1 MLKTLFDIAVRHLIG
16 RRRQTFTTIFGVA
29 ISTMVLI
36 TTNSLMRGLLDSFVE
51 TIVNVA
57 PHITLKGDKMNPMP
71 LNLFDKEN
79 SSVVAYVDDNIQ
91 KLEPEEVRNYRQIL
105 ALLSSPEYQQQVTVA
120 SPYVNAQVMAVKGSR
135 NQPILLKGVL
145 IDKEDA
151 VSGIRKKLVKGDIA
165 LFEKTTNALL
175 VGRTVAKDMNLKLND
190 QVVIIPASGKSR
202 QCKVAGIFF
211 SGVNAVDN
219 SVLVSLK
226 FAQIIEGLPANKVS
240 GIALKV
246 ADPFANASLARDL
259 ERVTGYQCLTWQKE
273 NASLLS
279 LFTRIGYI
287 VFSLVGFVGIVS
299 GFGVANILVTT
310 VFEKSRDIAIMK
322 SLGFSA
328 LEMVSMFI
336 FEGFMVGLAG
346 ALAGGVLAIGS
357 INLLASLPIESS
369 QGPLTK
375 TGFSMSYNPLYFLL
389 IIGITVLI
397 STIAAI
403 LPSARAAKLEP
414 ITVLRDSSL

>member
-1 MLKTLFDIAVRHLIG
+1 MLKTLFNIAVRHLLG
-16 RRRQTFTTIFGVA
+16 RRRQTLSTIFGVA

-36 TTNSLMRGLLDSFVE
+36 TTNSLTRGLLDSFVE

-57 PHITLKGDKMNPMP
+57 PHITVKGERTHPMP
-71 LNLFDKEN
+71 ANLLDKGSFSTVAFVEN
-79 SSVVAYVDDNIQ
+79 NVKKQ
-91 KLEPEEVRNYRQIL
+91 EREEVRNYRQIL
-105 ALLSSPEYQQQVTVA
+105 SLFSSPEYAKKVIAA
-120 SPYVNAQVMAVKGSR
+120 SPYVNSQVMAVKGSR
-135 NQPILLKGVL
+135 NQPLLLKGVL
-145 IDKEDA
+145 IEREDA
-151 VSGIRKKLVKGDIA
+151 ISGIRKKLIMGDISF
-165 LFEKTTNALL
+165 FEKTPNALL
-175 VGRTVAKDMNLKLND
+175 VGRTVARDMNLKVND
-190 QVVIIPASGKSR
+190 QVVIIPAFGKSR

-246 ADPFANASLARDL
+246 ANPFTNAPLAREL
-259 ERVTGYQCLTWQKE
+259 ELITGYRCLTWQEE
-273 NASLLS
+273 NASLIS

-287 VFSLVGFVGIVS
+287 VFSLVAFVGVVS

-328 LEMVSMFI
+328 MELVGMFI
-336 FEGFMVGLAG
+336 LEGFMVGLAG
-346 ALAGGVLAIGS
+346 ALAGGVLATGTIT
-357 INLLASLPIESS
+357 LLASLPIESS
-369 QGPLTK
+369 QGALTK

-389 IIGITVLI
+389 VIGVTALI
-397 STIAAI
+397 STLAAI
-403 LPSARAAKLEP
+403 LPSARAARLEP
-414 ITVLRDSSL
+414 VSVLRESSL

>member
-151 VSGIRKKLVKGDIA
+151 VSGIRKKLVNGDIA

-246 ADPFANASLARDL
+246 ADPFANALLARDL

>member
-1 MLKTLFDIAVRHLIG
+1 MLKTLFDIAVRHLLG
-16 RRRQTFTTIFGVA
+16 RRRQTLTTIFGVA

-57 PHITLKGDKMNPMP
+57 PHIMLKGDKMNPMP
-71 LNLFDKEN
+71 LNLFDKE
-79 SSVVAYVDDNIQ
+79 STSVVAYVDDNIQ
-91 KLEPEEVRNYRQIL
+91 KLEQEEVRNYRQIL
-105 ALLSSPEYQQQVTVA
+105 ALLSTAEYQQQVTVA

-151 VSGIRKKLVKGDIA
+151 VSGIRKKLIKGDIA

-219 SVLVSLK
+219 SVFVSLK

-259 ERVTGYQCLTWQKE
+259 ERVTGYQCMTWQKE

-328 LEMVSMFI
+328 FEMVSMFI

>member
-1 MLKTLFDIAVRHLIG
+1 MLKTLFDIAVRHLLG
-16 RRRQTFTTIFGVA
+16 RRRQTLTTIFGVA

-36 TTNSLMRGLLDSFVE
+36 TTNSLMRGLLESFVE

-57 PHITLKGDKMNPMP
+57 PHITIKGEKMHPMP
-71 LNLFDKEN
+71 RNLLTQVD
-79 SSVVAYVDDNIQ
+79 SSVVASVDDNIQ
-91 KLEPEEVRNYRQIL
+91 TLEPEEVQNYRQIL
-105 ALLSSPEYQQQVTVA
+105 ALFSTPEYKKKITAA

-135 NQPILLKGVL
+135 NQPILLKGIL
-145 IDKEDA
+145 LDREDA
-151 VSGIRKKLVKGDIA
+151 ISGIQKKLVQGDVA

-175 VGRTVAKDMNLKLND
+175 VGRTVAKDMDLKMND
-190 QVVIIPASGKSR
+190 QVVVIPASGKSR

-219 SVLVSLK
+219 SVMVSLK
-226 FAQIIEGLPANKVS
+226 FAQIIEGLPVNKVS

-246 ADPFANASLARDL
+246 SDPFANASLSQEL
-259 ERVTGYQCLTWQKE
+259 EQITGYHCVTWQKE

-287 VFSLVGFVGIVS
+287 VFSLVAFVGIVS

-328 LEMVSMFI
+328 SQLVSLFI
-336 FEGFMVGLAG
+336 FEGFMVGLGG
-346 ALAGGVLAIGS
+346 AFTGGVLAIAS
-357 INLLASLPIESS
+357 IKLLASLPIESS
-369 QGPLTK
+369 QGALTK
-375 TGFSMSYNPLYFLL
+375 TGFSMSWNPLYFLL
-389 IIGITVLI
+389 IIGVTVLI
-397 STIAAI
+397 STLAAV

-414 ITVLRDSSL
+414 VSVLRDSSL

>member
-1 MLKTLFDIAVRHLIG
+1 MLKTLFDIALRHLFG
-16 RRRQTFTTIFGVA
+16 RRRQTLTTIFGVA

-36 TTNSLMRGLLDSFVE
+36 TTNSLMRGLLESFVE

-57 PHITLKGDKMNPMP
+57 PHITIKGDKTEPMP
-71 LNLFDKEN
+71 LNLIAKEN
-79 SSVVAYVDDNIQ
+79 SAAVALIDDNIQ
-91 KLEPEEVRNYRQIL
+91 KLEREEVRNYRQIL
-105 ALLSSPEYQQQVTVA
+105 ALFATPEYQRQVTAA

-145 IDKEDA
+145 IEREDA
-151 VSGIRKKLVKGDIA
+151 ISGISKKLLTGDIA
-165 LFEKTTNALL
+165 SFEKTTNALL
-175 VGRTVAKDMNLKLND
+175 VGRTVAKEMNLKLND
-190 QVVIIPASGKSR
+190 QVVIIPAFGKSR

-246 ADPFANASLARDL
+246 ADPFANAPLASAL
-259 ERVTGYQCLTWQKE
+259 ERMSGYQCLTWQKE

-287 VFSLVGFVGIVS
+287 VFSLVAFVGVVS

-328 LEMVSMFI
+328 SQMVGMFI
-336 FEGFMVGLAG
+336 FEGFLVGLTG
-346 ALAGGVLAIGS
+346 ALAGGVLALGAIK
-357 INLLASLPIESS
+357 LLASLPIESS
-369 QGPLTK
+369 QGALTR

-389 IIGITVLI
+389 IIGVTVLI
-397 STIAAI
+397 STLAAV
-403 LPSARAAKLEP
+403 LPSAKAAKLEP
-414 ITVLRDSSL
+414 VVVLRDSSL

>member
-1 MLKTLFDIAVRHLIG
+1 MLKTLFDIAVRHLLG
-16 RRRQTFTTIFGVA
+16 RRRQTMTTIFGVA

-57 PHITLKGDKMNPMP
+57 PHITVKGEKTHPMP
-71 LNLFDKEN
+71 LNLIDKES
-79 SSVVAYVDDNIQ
+79 SSVVAFVDNNIQ
-91 KLEPEEVRNYRQIL
+91 KLEREEVRNYRQIL
-105 ALLSSPEYQQQVTVA
+105 TVFGSHEYEKKVLAA
-120 SPYVNAQVMAVKGSR
+120 SPYVESQVMAVKGSR
-135 NQPILLKGVL
+135 NQPLLLKGVL
-145 IDKEDA
+145 IEKEDA
-151 VSGIRKKLVKGDIA
+151 ISGIRKKLIQGDITM
-165 LFEKTTNALL
+165 FEKTSNALL

-226 FAQIIEGLPANKVS
+226 LGQIIEGLPPNKVT

-246 ADPFANASLARDL
+246 SDPFANASLAKDL
-259 ERVTGYQCLTWQKE
+259 ERITGYRCLTWQEE
-273 NASLLS
+273 NASILS
-279 LFTRIGYI
+279 LFARIGYI
-287 VFSLVGFVGIVS
+287 VFSLVAFVGVVS

-328 LEMVSMFI
+328 LQLIGMFI

-346 ALAGGVLAIGS
+346 ALAGGVLAVGS
-357 INLLASLPIESS
+357 IKLMASLPIESS
-369 QGPLTK
+369 QGPLTQ
-375 TGFSMSYNPLYFLL
+375 TGFSMSYNPLYFL
-389 IIGITVLI
+389 IIISVTVLI
-397 STIAAI
+397 STVAAI

-414 ITVLRDSSL
+414 VSVLRDSSL

>member
-1 MLKTLFDIAVRHLIG
+1 MLKTLFDIAVRHLLG
-16 RRRQTFTTIFGVA
+16 RRRQTLTTIFGVA

-71 LNLFDKEN
+71 LNLFDKE
-79 SSVVAYVDDNIQ
+79 STSVVAYVDDNIQ
-91 KLEPEEVRNYRQIL
+91 KLEQEEVRNYRQIL
-105 ALLSSPEYQQQVTVA
+105 ALLSTAEYQQQVTVA

-151 VSGIRKKLVKGDIA
+151 VSGIRKKLIKGDIA

-219 SVLVSLK
+219 SVFVSLK

-259 ERVTGYQCLTWQKE
+259 ERVTGYQCMTWQKE

-328 LEMVSMFI
+328 FEMVSMFI

>member
-1 MLKTLFDIAVRHLIG
+1 MLKTLFNIAIRHLLG
-16 RRRQTFTTIFGVA
+16 RRRQTLTTIFGVA

-57 PHITLKGDKMNPMP
+57 PHLTLKGDKMNPMP
-71 LNLFDKEN
+71 LNLFEKMSE
-79 SSVVAYVDDNIQ
+79 SVAFVDDNIQ
-91 KLEPEEVRNYRQIL
+91 KFEPEEVRNYRQIL
-105 ALLSSPEYQQQVTVA
+105 ALFATPEYQKQVTTV
-120 SPYVNAQVMAVKGSR
+120 SPYVTAQVMAVKGSR
-135 NQPILLKGVL
+135 NQPILLKGIL
-145 IDKEDA
+145 IDREDA
-151 VSGIRKKLVKGDIA
+151 VSGIRKKLVQGDIA
-165 LFEKTTNALL
+165 LFEKTSNALL
-175 VGRTVAKDMNLKLND
+175 VGRTVAKDLNLKLND
-190 QVVIIPASGKSR
+190 QIVIIPASGKSR

-226 FAQIIEGLPANKVS
+226 FARIIEGLPANKVS

-246 ADPFANASLARDL
+246 ADPFHNEQLARDI
-259 ERVTGYQCLTWQKE
+259 ERVTGYRCLTWQKE
-273 NASLLS
+273 NASILS

-310 VFEKSRDIAIMK
+310 IFEKSRDIAIMK

-328 LEMVSMFI
+328 FQMVSMFV

-375 TGFSMSYNPLYFLL
+375 TGFSMSYNPLYFLI
-389 IIGITVLI
+389 IIGITVFI
-397 STIAAI
+397 STLAAI

-414 ITVLRDSSL
+414 VTVLRDSSL